1 MNKIKIPLQDNRTRK
16 KRQSSAKQSVRK
28 ITISFNEG
36 GGKESKTNLN
46 LKNLLNKN
54 SISPEIKK
62 TKTNKETI
70 TPFYDKNIHKFF
82 KNNNFYKLDLH
93 GHTLESAKINLY
105 NYCYGHFKRKNL
117 LHIIVTGLGN
127 KSDKE
132 NFFSGKIRNSF
143 SDWINQNPLNEII
156 KSYYPC
162 KIQHGGLGAFYIKIK
177 SIK

>member
-1 MNKIKIPLQDNRTRK
+1 LNKIKIPLQDNRTRK

-28 ITISFNEG
+28 ITISFNDGRE
-36 GGKESKTNLN
+36 KENKTNLN
-46 LKNLLNKN
+46 LKNPLNKN
-54 SISPEIKK
+54 SISPETKK
-62 TKTNKETI
+62 TKINKETI
-70 TPFYDKNIHKFF
+70 APFYDKNIHKFF
-82 KNNNFYKLDLH
+82 KKNNFYKLDLH
-93 GHTLESAKINLY
+93 GHTLESAKTNLY

-132 NFFSGKIRNSF
+132 SFFSGKIRNSF

-156 KSYYPC
+156 KSYHPC